1 MQTALYPATVADVE
15 KIAAMRRQLYEKYP
29 ATIDEP
35 RDRHTL
41 LQLIEQPAL
50 GAAWLIIADGKT
62 VGYALVTYCYSIE
75 FGGRF
80 ALLDE
85 LWLAPETR
93 RHGIGA
99 DAIKLIEEIL
109 QPQKITALRL
119 EVEQTNSGAQ
129 RFYGRNNFQLHDR
142 RLMTRW
148 LNG

>member
-1 MQTALYPATVADVE
+1 MQPSLYPATASDLE
-15 KIAAMRRQLYEKYP
+15 KIAAMRRQLYEKSP

-35 RDRHTL
+35 RDRHTM
-41 LQLIEQPAL
+41 LQLIEQPQL
-50 GAAWLIIADGKT
+50 GAAWLINVDGKT
-62 VGYALVTYCYSIE
+62 VGYALVTFCYSIE

-85 LWLAPETR
+85 LYVAPESR

-99 DAIKLIEEIL
+99 EAVKLIEEIL
-109 QPQKITALRL
+109 QPQKIAALRL